1 MIYLLLILV
10 YYFPFSIFLER
21 DRDYVTEHLKLLWCF
36 FQKREERSVIL
47 KWRGFKNLRR
57 ILERKI
63 EIGEK
68 NLKTNSFLFSD
79 IFVV

>member
-1 MIYLLLILV
+1 
-10 YYFPFSIFLER
+10 
-21 DRDYVTEHLKLLWCF
+21 
-36 FQKREERSVIL
+36 
-47 KWRGFKNLRR
+47 
-57 ILERKI
+57 LERKI